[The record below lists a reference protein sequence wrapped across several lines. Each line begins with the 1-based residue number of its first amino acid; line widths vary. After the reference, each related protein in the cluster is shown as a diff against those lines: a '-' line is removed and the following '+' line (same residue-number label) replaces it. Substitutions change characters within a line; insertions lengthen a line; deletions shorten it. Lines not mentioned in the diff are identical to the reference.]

1 MKTGLTGR
9 RGRTEGAMRVPWWKK
24 VLRALRVSVR
34 PGKTL
39 KEPIKEVWIKGR
51 IEF

>member
-1 MKTGLTGR
+1 M
-9 RGRTEGAMRVPWWKK
+9 RGRTGRTGRTAEKVPLWKRI
-24 VLRALRVSVR
+24 LRAVRVSVR